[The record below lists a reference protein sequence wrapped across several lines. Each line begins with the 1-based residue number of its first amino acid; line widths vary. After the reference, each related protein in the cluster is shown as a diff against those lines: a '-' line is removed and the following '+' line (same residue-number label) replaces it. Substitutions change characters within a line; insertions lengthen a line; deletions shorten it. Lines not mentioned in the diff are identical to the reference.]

1 MGWPTARSLS
11 PLFRSTTCW
20 RRWCDR
26 AELAGAF
33 RSDRQHRRP
42 GGNRLTQLFA
52 VDLVERVV
60 GGVMD
65 IEIAHAVLGKR
76 KAGGAACDQRLDI
89 GTRMARLAAPGP
101 APGQHRAA

>member
-1 MGWPTARSLS
+1 MGWPTARSPS
-11 PLFRSTTCW
+11 PLFRSMTCW

-33 RSDRQHRRP
+33 RGDCQHRRP

-65 IEIAHAVLGKR
+65 IEVAHAVLGKR

-89 GTRMARLAAPGP
+89 GTGMARLAAPSH
-101 APGQHRAA
+101 AERQQR